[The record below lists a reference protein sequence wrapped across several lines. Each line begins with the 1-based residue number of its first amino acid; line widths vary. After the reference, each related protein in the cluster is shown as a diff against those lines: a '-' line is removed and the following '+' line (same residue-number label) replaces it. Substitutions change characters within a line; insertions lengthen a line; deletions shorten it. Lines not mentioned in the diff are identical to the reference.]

1 MKSKTYEKLK
11 LVIIDYIMTSDE
23 IIEDKLKV
31 AQDFIIL
38 IDSYE
43 KRNKG
48 YQLRKEKK
56 WEQAIE

>member
-23 IIEDKLKV
+23 TIEDKLKV
-31 AQDFIIL
+31 VQDFIIL
-38 IDSYE
+38 VDSYE

-56 WEQAIE
+56 